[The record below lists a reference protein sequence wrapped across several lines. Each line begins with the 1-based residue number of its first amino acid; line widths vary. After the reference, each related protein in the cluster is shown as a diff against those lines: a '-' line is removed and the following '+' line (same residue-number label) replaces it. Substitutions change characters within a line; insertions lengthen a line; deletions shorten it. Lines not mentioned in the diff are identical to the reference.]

1 MAAAIDRRPGAMCS
15 RVGTARKDAPGGKD
29 ALGRMPRLERARFRL
44 IAQTVT
50 ALVCTLL
57 LYLSLSYMLGPL
69 FRPYWLQASGLFL
82 LFIALPLLL
91 VEWGNWVQA
100 RRGIAA
106 LGHVGALNEPQL
118 AKLHARRMKMESE
131 FHDSKPYIDV
141 MHGQIGDSLAESERE
156 VMKVIEEIGEL
167 NAQAAEKR
175 KHIFQSIES
184 SKTLADTTHERIE
197 TNREIITALEMQLQE
212 ESAEMRSNLHRI
224 EGLAGEVRALTP
236 LIKVITSIAQQTS
249 LLALNAEIEAARAGS
264 AGRGFSVVAIEVR
277 KLSVLATQA
286 AKDIAEKI
294 NSTCKRVDSEMVDA
308 ESSLTRFETNTAMNH
323 LVSGITE
330 MGQEFSRNSALL
342 LNVISE
348 VDLSY
353 EESIRGLSEAL
364 GHIQFQDVM
373 RQRMEHV
380 QEALIEM
387 RDHLQ
392 GFAEKPSDPDWDG
405 ELAKTFKSL
414 LAAHLGKYRMA
425 SQTATHLAVSGGA
438 AHTDNGRPS
447 IELF

>member
-1 MAAAIDRRPGAMCS
+1 
-15 RVGTARKDAPGGKD
+15 
-29 ALGRMPRLERARFRL
+29 
-44 IAQTVT
+44 
-50 ALVCTLL
+50 
-57 LYLSLSYMLGPL
+57 
-69 FRPYWLQASGLFL
+69 
-82 LFIALPLLL
+82 

-106 LGHVGALNEPQL
+106 LGHMGALNEPQL
-118 AKLHARRMKMESE
+118 ASLHARHLKMESE
-131 FHDSKPYIDV
+131 FRDSKPYIDV
-141 MHGQIGDSLAESERE
+141 MHGQIGDSLSESERE
-156 VMKVIEEIGEL
+156 VMKVIEQIGEL

-184 SKTLADTTHERIE
+184 SKTLADSTHERIE

-212 ESAEMRSNLHRI
+212 ESAEVRSNLHRI

-277 KLSVLATQA
+277 RLSVLATQA

-308 ESSLTRFETNTAMNH
+308 ESSLNRFETNTAMNH

-330 MGQEFSRNSALL
+330 MGLEFSRNSALL

-387 RDHLQ
+387 RDHLL
-392 GFAEKPSDPDWDG
+392 GIAEKPSDPDWDG
-405 ELAKTFKSL
+405 ELDQTFKSL

-438 AHTDNGRPS
+438 VSSDNGRPS